1 MGGAGT
7 LTGADGL
14 GVFPGRKLREDTLI
28 VFKHW
33 KGCYWKEEF
42 DKMIFSMPSE
52 RSEETS

>member
-1 MGGAGT
+1 MGGEGT

-14 GVFPGRKLREDTLI
+14 GVFPGRKLREDILI

-33 KGCYWKEEF
+33 KGCYWKGEF

-52 RSEETS
+52 KSEETS